1 MRKLFIEGILLMAIA
16 IHSYAQQIVMRD
28 GPDKGQVKTL
38 TEHLDFCGINITGDL
53 ANFKQQ
59 LRNKGFTVTGSS
71 YKSGD
76 RSAGSYGD
84 YMFDGLTINT
94 YSQSQ
99 KVYGLILVS
108 HMASY
113 SGARN
118 VYYGLNDYIRKNY
131 TNILPVQYN
140 DSDNDTDEYVYE
152 VRGLGTI
159 KLSHILERQT
169 IRLEFLDKWNL
180 EKMAGRSLDRKWC
193 DISQMIPS
201 YRETYI
207 GFTDSEI
214 LFVVKTGTK
223 VYSFCSRGD
232 DMDGIYYVLN
242 QSDNYNVKKEIMHR
256 YVKEAVSKQQQYKDL
271 MTWVYR
277 DKLRPI
283 CQQMADERQRQLQA
297 QRARQSSSRNT
308 VRNTFLDMIIDQ
320 VFPKSEQKYFEGL
333 IGREG
338 MRAITGASMGAVV
351 GKPGT
356 YEYNGMR
363 FNNEAEMEDYKNA
376 NGYK

>member
-16 IHSYAQQIVMRD
+16 MHSYAQQIVMRD
-28 GPDKGQVKTL
+28 GPDRGQVKTL
-38 TEHLDFCGINITGDL
+38 TEHLDFCGIKITGDL
-53 ANFKQQ
+53 VDFKQQ
-59 LRNKGFTVTGSS
+59 LKNKGFTITGSS

-76 RSAGSYGD
+76 RSAGTYGN
-84 YMFDGLTINT
+84 YMFDGLIVNT
-94 YSQSQ
+94 YSESP
-99 KVYGLILVS
+99 KVYSLTLVS
-108 HMASY
+108 HMASW

-118 VYYGLNDYIRKNY
+118 VYYGLNEYIRKHYNN
-131 TNILPVQYN
+131 TLIVQYS
-140 DSDNDTDEYVYE
+140 DSDNYTDEYVYE

-159 KLSHILERQT
+159 RLAHILEGQ
-169 IRLEFLDKWNL
+169 IVRLEFTDKYNM
-180 EKMAGRSLDRKWC
+180 ERMTGRTSDRQWY

-223 VYSFCSRGD
+223 MYTFCSRDD
-232 DMDGIYYVLN
+232 DMEGLYYILKQAN
-242 QSDNYNVKKEIMHR
+242 DYTIQKNIMQR
-256 YVKEAVSKQQQYKDL
+256 YVKQAVFKQQQYNDL
-271 MTWVYR
+271 VTWVYR
-277 DKLRPI
+277 DKLRSI
-283 CQQMADERQRQLQA
+283 CQQMADERQRQLQV
-297 QRARQSSSRNT
+297 QRSMQKSSRNT
-308 VRNTFLDMIIDQ
+308 IRNVFLDMVINNVYSKSDQ
-320 VFPKSEQKYFEGL
+320 KLFESL

-338 MRAITGASMGAVV
+338 MRAITGAGIGAVL

>member
-16 IHSYAQQIVMRD
+16 MHSYAQQIVMRD

-38 TEHLDFCGINITGDL
+38 TEHLDFCGIKITGDL

-71 YKSGD
+71 CRCGD
-76 RSAGSYGD
+76 RSAGSYGN
-84 YMFDGLTINT
+84 YMFDGLIVNT
-94 YSQSQ
+94 YSQSS
-99 KVYGLILVS
+99 KVYGLTLVS
-108 HMASY
+108 QMASW

-118 VYYGLNDYIRKNY
+118 VYYGLNEYIRKHY
-131 TNILPVQYN
+131 KNILIVEYS

-152 VRGLGTI
+152 VKGLGTI
-159 KLSHILERQT
+159 RLAHILEGQM
-169 IRLEFLDKWNL
+169 IRLEFTDKYNM
-180 EKMAGRSLDRKWC
+180 EKMTGRTSDRQWY
-193 DISQMIPS
+193 DISKMIPS

-223 VYSFCSRGD
+223 VYTFCSRGD
-232 DMDGIYYVLN
+232 DMEGLYYILK
-242 QSDNYNVKKEIMHR
+242 QADNYFVQKDIMQR
-256 YVKEAVSKQQQYKDL
+256 YVNQAVSKQQQYNNL

-297 QRARQSSSRNT
+297 QRAMQNSNRDA
-308 VRNTFLDMIIDQ
+308 VRNAFLDMVINHVYSKSDQ
-320 VFPKSEQKYFEGL
+320 KLFESL

-338 MRAITGASMGAVV
+338 MRAITGAGIGAVM